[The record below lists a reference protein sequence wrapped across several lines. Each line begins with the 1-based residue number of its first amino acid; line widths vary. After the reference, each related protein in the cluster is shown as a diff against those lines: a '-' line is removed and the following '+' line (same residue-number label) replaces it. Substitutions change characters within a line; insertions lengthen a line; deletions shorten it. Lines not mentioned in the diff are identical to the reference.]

1 MIKGRDNATESL
13 ADLLELI
20 RMRRQSGLLRIEP
33 IQATY
38 FEEGEIY
45 IQAGQPTYAH
55 TGQLSGQEALFRML
69 SWRQV
74 YFTFMANQPHLPI
87 NIPSA
92 YRSNNNIAIAANGSP
107 TSPGL
112 NPSLLDTHRNIPAV
126 SLSHPTSQNSP
137 TSPKLP
143 QVNLN
148 RTPGEGS
155 ERDTRQ
161 APNTSDSKASSP
173 GFEWLAPRKL
183 GNDREVLSL
192 PLTRPQRSIYMLVNG
207 HRTTA
212 DLSRCM
218 RKSLLEVERILTEL
232 QERGL
237 ISI

>member
-20 RMRRQSGLLRIEP
+20 RMRRQSGLLTIEP
-33 IQATY
+33 LQATH

-45 IQAGQPTYAH
+45 IQAGQPTYAN
-55 TGQLSGQEALFRML
+55 TGQLLGKEALLRML

-74 YFTFMANQPHLPI
+74 YFTFLTNQPHLPI

-92 YRSNNNIAIAANGSP
+92 YRTNKAVAIAANSSP
-107 TSPGL
+107 TSPGSNL
-112 NPSLLDTHRNIPAV
+112 SVLDTRRNIPAV
-126 SLSHPTSQNSP
+126 SLSHPTPQNSP
-137 TSPKLP
+137 GSPRLP

-148 RTPGEGS
+148 RIPDEGS
-155 ERDTRQ
+155 ERVTRQ
-161 APNTSDSKASSP
+161 AQNTSDSKASSP

-207 HRTTA
+207 QRTIA
-212 DLSRCM
+212 DLSRCI
-218 RKSLLEVERILTEL
+218 RKSLLEVERLLTEL

>member
-20 RMRRQSGLLRIEP
+20 RMRRQSGLLSIEP

-74 YFTFMANQPHLPI
+74 YFTFMANQPHLPV

-112 NPSLLDTHRNIPAV
+112 NPSLLDTRRNIPAV
-126 SLSHPTSQNSP
+126 SLSHPTSA

-148 RTPGEGS
+148 RTPDEGS

-207 HRTTA
+207 HRTIA

-218 RKSLLEVERILTEL
+218 RKSLLEVERLLTEL

>member
-20 RMRRQSGLLRIEP
+20 RMRRQSGLLSIEP
-33 IQATY
+33 IQTTY

-55 TGQLSGQEALFRML
+55 TGQLLGQQALLRML
-69 SWRQV
+69 GWRQV
-74 YFTFMANQPHLPI
+74 YFTFMANQPRLPV
-87 NIPSA
+87 NTPSA
-92 YRSNNNIAIAANGSP
+92 SRSNNNVAIAANVSP
-107 TSPGL
+107 TSPVP

-126 SLSHPTSQNSP
+126 SLPHPISQNSP
-137 TSPKLP
+137 TSPRLP

-148 RTPGEGS
+148 RIPDKGS

-161 APNTSDSKASSP
+161 AQNTSDSKASSP

-183 GNDREVLSL
+183 GNDQEVLSL

-207 HRTTA
+207 HRTIA

-218 RKSLLEVERILTEL
+218 RKSLLEVERLLSEL

>member
-1 MIKGRDNATESL
+1 MIKGRDNAAESL

-20 RMRRQSGLLRIEP
+20 RMRRQSGLLSIEP
-33 IQATY
+33 IQATH

-55 TGQLSGQEALFRML
+55 TGQLLGQQAFLRML

-74 YFTFMANQPHLPI
+74 YFTFLANQPRLPA
-87 NIPSA
+87 NISSA
-92 YRSNNNIAIAANGSP
+92 YSTNNIAVAANSSP
-107 TSPGL
+107 ISPGS
-112 NPSLLDTHRNIPAV
+112 NPSLLETRRNIPAV
-126 SLSHPTSQNSP
+126 ALTYPTAQNSP
-137 TSPKLP
+137 APASHP

-148 RTPGEGS
+148 RIPGEGS
-155 ERDTRQ
+155 ERATRQ
-161 APNTSDSKASSP
+161 TQSTSDSKASSP

-207 HRTTA
+207 NRTVA

-218 RKSLLEVERILTEL
+218 RKSLLEVERLLTEL